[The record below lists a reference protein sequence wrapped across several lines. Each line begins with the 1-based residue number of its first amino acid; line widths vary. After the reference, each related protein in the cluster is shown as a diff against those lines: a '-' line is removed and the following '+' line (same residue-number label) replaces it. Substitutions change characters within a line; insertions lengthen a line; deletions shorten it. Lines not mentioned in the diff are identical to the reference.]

1 MTVLEASN
9 ELYSWFSENDTF
21 CLDKDFIKVIAITET
36 PEEDKAAFLCALKDF
51 EKSKLILS
59 SEINSTEYW
68 ILNKKFY
75 SYAQNVQIN
84 PELAL
89 ALAGIINK
97 FCEVIGDSTDL
108 CDPANVE
115 EKDIKNLIYITNVLV
130 SEKKGVDSE
139 QELD

>member
-1 MTVLEASN
+1 MTVLEASS
-9 ELYSWFSENDTF
+9 ELYSWFSEHDTF
-21 CLDKDFIKVIAITET
+21 CLDSDFIKVIAITES
-36 PEEDKAAFLCALKDF
+36 PEEDKAAFLCALRDF

-59 SEINSTEYW
+59 SKINGTKYW

-75 SYAQNVQIN
+75 SYTQNVQIN

-89 ALAGIINK
+89 TLARIINK
-97 FCEVIGDSTDL
+97 FCEVMGDTTDL

-115 EKDIKNLIYITNVLV
+115 EKDIKHLIYIANVLV
-130 SEKKGVDSE
+130 AEKNGVDSE